1 MAKVRTSKS
10 ASKKQKVALTEQLS
24 GSLGLALLGTKFMGR
39 AHSIAWANAPKFFD
53 LPLQVDRNWTAG
65 RDAAETHEF
74 ARKWGWKASTI
85 DWHETL
91 TNPTVQLVDIATP
104 NDVHKE
110 MAIAALE
117 AGRHVA
123 CEKPLAGTLA
133 DAREMRNAAR
143 KAAKR
148 GVKTFVWFNYRRA
161 PAVGLAYRL
170 VKEGCIG
177 RIFHIRAA
185 YLQDWGGPA
194 TPLVWRFQASQAG
207 SGAHGDLN
215 AHIIDMARFITGEE
229 VTQVV
234 GAIEETFIKER
245 LLVVDSE
252 AALSGH
258 DDTAS
263 RSSRKQSK
271 KMGKSTVDDCVLFLA
286 RMSGGATASFE
297 ATRLATGNKNQ
308 NCIEINGEKGSIRF
322 NFERMNELEFWDD
335 TRSDA
340 VKGWTKILCT
350 ESVHP
355 YIKHYWPA
363 GHLVGYEHGF
373 VSQAADI
380 VRVLGGQPAEI
391 PLPDFEDAWKTQCV
405 LEAVIRSARRRR
417 PIVVS
422 EVD

>member
-1 MAKVRTSKS
+1 MAKVRTRKRTSKQHAG
-10 ASKKQKVALTEQLS
+10 ASTAHLS

-53 LPLQVDRNWTAG
+53 LPLNVDLNWAAG

-74 ARKWGWKASTI
+74 ARVWGWKASTI

-91 TNPTVQLVDIATP
+91 TNPSVQLVDVVTP
-104 NDVHKE
+104 NHVHAE

-117 AGRHVA
+117 AGHHVA
-123 CEKPLAGTLA
+123 CEKPLAGTLD

-161 PAVGLAYRL
+161 PAVALAHRL

-177 RIFHIRAA
+177 RIFHIRAS

-194 TPLVWRFQASQAG
+194 TPLSWRFQSSQAG

-215 AHIIDMARFITGEE
+215 AHIIDMARFISGEE
-229 VTQVV
+229 ISQVV
-234 GAIEETFIKER
+234 GAVEETFIKER

-252 AALSGH
+252 VALSG
-258 DDTAS
+258 DDKSAG
-263 RSSRKQSK
+263 RSAGKQSK

-286 RMSGGATASFE
+286 RMSGGAVASFE
-297 ATRLATGNKNQ
+297 ATRLATGNKNR
-308 NCIEINGEKGSIRF
+308 NCIEINGERGSIRF
-322 NFERMNELEFWDD
+322 NFERMNELEFWDQS
-335 TRSDA
+335 RPEA
-340 VKGWTKILCT
+340 VKGWTNILCT
-350 ESVHP
+350 ESAHP
-355 YIKHYWPA
+355 YVKGYWPP
-363 GHLVGYEHGF
+363 GHLIGYEHGF

-380 VRVLGGQPAEI
+380 VRVLGGQPAEV

-417 PIVVS
+417 PIAVS
-422 EVD
+422 EID